1 MSVVINLCHRC
12 HCPRPH
18 QGPHTAEMIAA
29 ANTTSR
35 VVVVVLFGPIVAVWA
50 AVEGMTLLPLKGSG
64 FGEGHVLPVGTFS
77 TYSYHS
83 FGCDQ
88 VVLLF
93 LTMTITPYHR
103 HRTSNSP
110 LKR

>member
-1 MSVVINLCHRC
+1 MITAANATSRAIVVI
-12 HCPRPH
+12 
-18 QGPHTAEMIAA
+18 
-29 ANTTSR
+29 
-35 VVVVVLFGPIVAVWA
+35 LFGPDIAVWS

-64 FGEGHVLPVGTFS
+64 FGKGHVMPVSTFS
-77 TYSYHS
+77 TYSYCS

-103 HRTSNSP
+103 HRTPNSSLEP
-110 LKR
+110 

>member
-1 MSVVINLCHRC
+1 
-12 HCPRPH
+12 
-18 QGPHTAEMIAA
+18 MITA
-29 ANTTSR
+29 ANANSR
-35 VVVVVLFGPIVAVWA
+35 AVVVVLFGPDITVWV

-93 LTMTITPYHR
+93 LTMTITPYHS
-103 HRTSNSP
+103 HRTLNSP
-110 LKR
+110 LKPCQT

>member
-1 MSVVINLCHRC
+1 MI
-12 HCPRPH
+12 
-18 QGPHTAEMIAA
+18 TAADF
-29 ANTTSR
+29 TSR
-35 VVVVVLFGPIVAVWA
+35 VIVVVLFGPDIAVWV

-64 FGEGHVLPVGTFS
+64 FGKGCVLPVGTFS
-77 TYSYHS
+77 MYSYRS

-103 HRTSNSP
+103 HRTPNSP
-110 LKR
+110 LKP